1 MTPSSEA
8 GRQLPAPVTFH
19 KTPAFKREQYDACPD
34 DGTAWVWDPRD
45 QPHGNSLF
53 LSLLF
58 TASLVGKFK
67 AERERA
73 RLPHKWK

>member
-8 GRQLPAPVTFH
+8 GRQLLSLVTFH

-34 DGTAWVWDPRD
+34 GTACVWDPRV

-53 LSLLF
+53 LSLFF
-58 TASLVGKFK
+58 TESLVGKFK

-73 RLPHKWK
+73 RLPHK